1 MDIPEKTPY
10 ESRRE
15 SAEERARIAINV
27 LTKLQKLFEQE
38 AAGWESSPNGHPV
51 SRKLKA
57 YADRCAQELNNP
69 IAGGLGGKASTR
81 DTTKVVFGIKADL
94 NREAAGWESVPS
106 AFPVVQLYKEL
117 ADNCD
122 KEWYDAI
129 ARVRGEQS
137 DDPIPQED
145 GFFGN
150 PPNKRRTELFD
161 QVEKLVDEHFKK
173 TGLLPTRPELWDR
186 LVDKY
191 KINYSLKTKAI
202 SNLSRSEDGLKRAGL
217 RKNLKCWEYKGVV

>member
-1 MDIPEKTPY
+1 MNIAEKTPY

-15 SAEERARIAINV
+15 NAKARARIAINV
-27 LTKLQKLFEQE
+27 LTKLQKLFEEE
-38 AAGWESSPNGHPV
+38 AAGWASSPNGHPV

-57 YADRCAQELNNP
+57 FADRCAQALNNP
-69 IAGGLGGKASTR
+69 IADGLGGEASTR

-94 NREAAGWESVPS
+94 NREATGWESVLS
-106 AFPVVQLYKEL
+106 AYPVVQLYKEL

-129 ARVRGEQS
+129 ARARGEQS

-150 PPNKRRTELFD
+150 PPQRRHELF
-161 QVEKLVDEHFKK
+161 VEVEALVKIHLQENR
-173 TGLLPTRPELWDR
+173 GLPSGHELWKSLVENNPISYNSETHAIEDR
-186 LVDKY
+186 
-191 KINYSLKTKAI
+191 
-202 SNLSRSEDGLKRAGL
+202 SRSKGGLKQTVL
-217 RKNLKCWEYKGVV
+217 RKNLKYWEYKGSF

>member
-38 AAGWESSPNGHPV
+38 AAGWASTPNGHPV

-57 YADRCAQELNNP
+57 FADRCAQALNNP
-69 IAGGLGGKASTR
+69 IAGGLGGEASSR

-94 NREAAGWESVPS
+94 NREATGWESVTS
-106 AFPVVQLYKEL
+106 GYPVVQLYKEL

-122 KEWYDAI
+122 KEWYHAI

-145 GFFGN
+145 GFFDN
-150 PPNKRRTELFD
+150 PPKRKHDLWFA
-161 QVEKLVDEHFKK
+161 VEPLVNRHFEENEV
-173 TGLLPTRPELWDR
+173 LPTVQELWDR
-186 LVDKY
+186 LVDKN
-191 KINYSLKTKAI
+191 KASYSIQGKSVSGIT
-202 SNLSRSEDGLKRAGL
+202 RGLLRPALL
-217 RKNLKCWEYKGVV
+217 RKRLGEWGYKKVD